1 MRPAATEDAIPADRE
16 LFADCVRLR
25 RDGIDLPAALFEDP
39 RPALLQA
46 APARAVLDPEGFA
59 LIRTLLL
66 GVDAL
71 WRFTQNEA
79 CTEAKAVR
87 DLSWELD
94 PCADLCQRIEATFDR
109 ETGEVKDSASDR
121 LRQIRVQTRRQER
134 SIRSRLEALLQDTEI
149 ADAFQEDFVTTRHGR
164 HVVPVRREVRNR
176 VKGIVHDQSNSGN
189 TLFIEPAALVELGN
203 ELEILRLDEENEVRR
218 ILSELTEQLRQHA
231 DGIRAN
237 YEAMCRYDAAYAISA
252 WACEYACVCVEIG
265 DALRL
270 IGARHPLLQH
280 QLAREGRGDEL
291 VPLDV
296 EPPAGKNVI
305 AITGSNT
312 GGKTVALKTIGLLTL
327 MAQSGLPVPVA
338 PGSAMRF
345 FSHVLADIGDEQSIE
360 QSLSTF
366 SAHLGHVVETLK
378 VAHETDALILLDEL
392 GAGTD
397 PVEGGAL
404 SCAILDALS
413 NLGGLTFATTH
424 LGSVKQFVHEHD
436 AMENASVLF
445 DVQTLRPLYRL
456 VMGRAGASY
465 ALTIA
470 ERKGIPD
477 ELIRIARGLMNADD
491 VRIEQMLSDLDAK
504 QVRLEKEVREAEE
517 ARERSTEVR
526 DDVQRDRD
534 RIGKELKALRKERRR
549 LLHEAQS
556 EAAALVA
563 KARRQVDH
571 ILSEA
576 RKGPTK
582 KEAGELR
589 RRLNERHDRL
599 AKGLEETRDRPDE
612 PVGQEPLAVGDRVW
626 VESIKDNAIVAHVG
640 DDRATV
646 DVGGLRFEV
655 KRRDLG
661 RPKRG
666 GRKRATGTPAPVREH
681 VAQRDVSAEVH
692 LRGMR
697 VEDALATLE
706 RFIDDAM
713 LSGHATVRIIHG
725 LGTGTLQH
733 AVHEYLDRVG
743 LARYR
748 LGKSGEDQGGP
759 GVTILSL

>member
-1 MRPAATEDAIPADRE
+1 LE
-16 LFADCVRLR
+16 L
-25 RDGIDLPAALFEDP
+25 
-39 RPALLQA
+39 
-46 APARAVLDPEGFA
+46 
-59 LIRTLLL
+59 
-66 GVDAL
+66 
-71 WRFTQNEA
+71 
-79 CTEAKAVR
+79 
-87 DLSWELD
+87 
-94 PCADLCQRIEATFDR
+94 
-109 ETGEVKDSASDR
+109 
-121 LRQIRVQTRRQER
+121 
-134 SIRSRLEALLQDTEI
+134 
-149 ADAFQEDFVTTRHGR
+149 
-164 HVVPVRREVRNR
+164 
-176 VKGIVHDQSNSGN
+176 
-189 TLFIEPAALVELGN
+189 
-203 ELEILRLDEENEVRR
+203 LRLDEENEVRR
-218 ILSELTEQLRQHA
+218 ILSELTEQLRRHA
-231 DGIRAN
+231 DGIRGN
-237 YEAMCRYDAAYAISA
+237 YDAMCRYDAAYAVSA
-252 WACEYACVCVEIG
+252 WACEYDCVCVEVG
-265 DALRL
+265 DTLRL
-270 IGARHPLLQH
+270 VSARHPLLQH
-280 QLAREGRGDEL
+280 QLTQEGRGDTL

-296 EPPAGKNVI
+296 DPPPGRNVI

-338 PGSAMRF
+338 PGSTMRF

-404 SCAILDALS
+404 SCVILDALS
-413 NLGGLTFATTH
+413 GFGGLTFATTH
-424 LGSVKQFVHEHD
+424 LGSVKQFVHEHE

-470 ERKGIPD
+470 QRKGIPD
-477 ELIRIARGLMNADD
+477 DLIRAARGLMSDDD
-491 VRIEQMLSDLDAK
+491 VRVEQMLSDLDAK

-517 ARERSTEVR
+517 AKEQSAEAR
-526 DDVQRDRD
+526 DDVQRERD
-534 RIGKELKALRKERRR
+534 RISKELKALRKERRR

-563 KARRQVDH
+563 KTRRQVDH

-582 KEAGELR
+582 QEAGELR
-589 RRLNERHDRL
+589 RRLNERHERL
-599 AKGLEETRDRPDE
+599 AKGAEETRDRPDE
-612 PVGQEPLAVGDRVW
+612 PVGQTPLAVGDRVW

-640 DDRATV
+640 DDRVTV
-646 DVGGLRFEV
+646 DVGGLRFDV

-666 GRKRATGTPAPVREH
+666 ARKLSAGAPAPVRDH
-681 VAQRDVSAEVH
+681 VARRDVSAEVH

-697 VEDALATLE
+697 VEDALAELA

-713 LSGHATVRIIHG
+713 LAGHATVRIIHG

-733 AVHEYLDRVG
+733 AVHEYLDRAG
-743 LARYR
+743 LTRYR